1 MSQRS
6 LRGAGGLRLAGP
18 MTARDPTEPER
29 AATPLELFFD
39 LVFIVAVASAV
50 ESLHRALVRGEVATS
65 VLGFIV
71 AFFALWWAWMNF
83 TWFASAYDCDDVVIA
98 CRCS

>member
-6 LRGAGGLRLAGP
+6 LRSAGGLRLAIP
-18 MTARDPTEPER
+18 MTARDPTEPDR

-50 ESLHRALVRGEVATS
+50 DGLHHGWSEATWPGRPWGSSSRSSPCGGRG
-65 VLGFIV
+65 
-71 AFFALWWAWMNF
+71 
-83 TWFASAYDCDDVVIA
+83 
-98 CRCS
+98 